1 MRFKFVVVCDG
12 KIMRMAYMNN
22 VNLAEISYIDAE
34 SELSNQFDLT
44 ICFDSGSYK
53 VPNINGQLINEF
65 IDKFDKVIY
74 DHICDNDLII
84 VRIIRETVGDNYIGK
99 DIEIYCI
106 DEMINTAYNDITD
119 TGRNKKKPS
128 NNSNNATIDEKRNIN
143 MIMNKDENK

>member
-44 ICFDSGSYK
+44 ICFDSSSYR

-143 MIMNKDENK
+143 MIMNKDEK

>member
-44 ICFDSGSYK
+44 ICFDSSSYR

>member
-53 VPNINGQLINEF
+53 VSNINGQLINEF

>member
-44 ICFDSGSYK
+44 ICFDSSSYK

>member
-22 VNLAEISYIDAE
+22 VNLAEITYIDAE
-34 SELSNQFDLT
+34 SELSSQFDLT
-44 ICFDSGSYK
+44 ICFDSSSYK
-53 VPNINGQLINEF
+53 VSNINGQLINEF

-106 DEMINTAYNDITD
+106 DEMINTAYNDIID